1 MKRFAAGLLLCLTA
15 MPAMADPWF
24 SAQSETLHNGL
35 QVVILPNHR
44 SPIIHTSVWYKTGG
58 ANDPDGQSG
67 IAHYL
72 EHLMFRGNDT
82 LKDGEYSQTIKS
94 WGGDDNAFTSMD
106 VTSYFA
112 TIPADKLEKQL
123 RMEAGR
129 MQEVAPDPKKAAT
142 EHQVIQQERAQVI
155 VSDPNRLFGEQVNA
169 QLYPLHPYGR
179 PIIGTPRD
187 IARLRLEDAIA
198 FHDKWY
204 GPDNA
209 ILVIAGDVE
218 PKKALRMARAYFG
231 GIRRSNPPFPEY
243 KANPPVAG
251 DAKITVQKCDA
262 RIEQPLLGLHWTLPP
277 RKAVLQEA
285 LTADVLAY
293 ILNGGSTSPLY
304 KVLVEDD
311 KRVTALSV
319 SYDDNLNA
327 VAGFG
332 VDAWPAS
339 AESDYAALSKHITQR
354 LEEVIAN
361 RITEEDVQRAIT
373 QLKLQYELA
382 SDQPDNL
389 AMQIGYRLAQGDT
402 LEFLLAAPSLLD
414 AVTVSDIQRFAKTY
428 LFSSERGVSETRLLP
443 QKDPQC
449 QK

>member
-1 MKRFAAGLLLCLTA
+1 MKRLAAGLLLCLTA
-15 MPAMADPWF
+15 MPAMAAPWF
-24 SAQSETLHNGL
+24 EAESETLHNGL
-35 QVVILPNHR
+35 HVVVLPNHR
-44 SPIIHTSVWYKTGG
+44 SPIVHTSVWYKTGG

-142 EHQVIQQERAQVI
+142 EHDVIQQERAQVI

-187 IARLRLEDAIA
+187 ISALRLEDAIA

-218 PKKALRMARAYFG
+218 PKRAIRMARAYFG
-231 GIRRSNPPFPEY
+231 GIDRVNPPFPAY
-243 KANPPVAG
+243 KAKPPLA
-251 DAKITVQKCDA
+251 DDTDITVQKCDA
-262 RIEQPLLGLHWTLPP
+262 RIEQPLLGLNWTLPP

-293 ILNGGSTSPLY
+293 ILNGGSTNPLY
-304 KVLVEDD
+304 KALVEED

-319 SYDDNLNA
+319 AYGDNLNA
-327 VAGFG
+327 VASFEIN
-332 VDAWPAS
+332 AWPAPR
-339 AESDYAALSKHITQR
+339 ETDYTALNKHIIER
-354 LEEVIAN
+354 LRDVITN
-361 RITEEDVQRAIT
+361 DLTEADVARAIS
-373 QLKLQYELA
+373 QMKLQYELA
-382 SDQPDNL
+382 SDEPDNL
-389 AMQIGYRLAQGDT
+389 AMQIGYRLAQGDR
-402 LEFLLAAPSLLD
+402 LDFLLAVPSLMD
-414 AVTVSDIQRFAKTY
+414 AVTLADLRRFAERT
-428 LFSSERGVSETRLLP
+428 LFNPERGVAETRLLP